1 VDLSTPYLLGC
12 LLLGPAFHLLGRRA
26 GLAAFPPPAAPP
38 PGDAAGLAAP
48 LAALLA
54 AALARECAAGPGRGA
69 ALAFGCGVTALA
81 CVAGELVGH
90 LVDYELSF
98 AARDRRLAGAPG
110 RAREPGRRAGP
121 RGRGQLGH
129 GLCERGRARGRVV
142 DLRRLPAP
150 GLRGLRGAPRRGR
163 RPAPRRARPRRGLL
177 LRRALGLRRL
187 LRGRRPDA
195 PGARPGRRARERR
208 RQRHRRPRL
217 QEPPA
222 PGLRRRA
229 RGVGGVF

>member
-1 VDLSTPYLLGC
+1 MDLSTPYLLGC

-69 ALAFGCGVTALA
+69 ALAFGCAVTALA

-98 AARDRRLAGAPG
+98 AARDRRGDGAPG

-129 GLCERGRARGRVV
+129 GLRERGRAQGST
-142 DLRRLPAP
+142 
-150 GLRGLRGAPRRGR
+150 
-163 RPAPRRARPRRGLL
+163 
-177 LRRALGLRRL
+177 
-187 LRGRRPDA
+187 
-195 PGARPGRRARERR
+195 RERNSQL
-208 RQRHRRPRL
+208 QRLRSRPFSTRF
-217 QEPPA
+217 
-222 PGLRRRA
+222 G
-229 RGVGGVF
+229 